1 MANYFTIETDD
12 SIERFQAATTDEE
25 KHGIFNEEIR
35 PAFEKL
41 IENLIFVYKFFK
53 FGDTDTL
60 KRECLTD
67 LYNTIGK
74 YDASKSNDPKKDTS
88 KSFSYFNMVAKNWF
102 IAKSREAAKKMRNE
116 SDLLYDLD
124 AEAIKND
131 PNFMVAPHEE
141 AVEEKEKWL
150 EFYKAM
156 DSWRDQLKKRNERQV
171 LEAIIF
177 LMKNSELVTIY
188 NKKAVYLYLRE
199 LTGLTT
205 KQIVVNLKKIRGL
218 YVEWCEEYYSDGE
231 TRNEEG
237 TVRGSDRERSSRSR
251 EA

>member
-1 MANYFTIETDD
+1 MANYFTQDTDA
-12 SIERFQAATTDEE
+12 SIEAFQAATTDEE
-25 KHGIFNEEIR
+25 KHRIFNDEIR

-41 IENLIFVYKFFK
+41 IENLIYVYKFFK

-67 LYNTIGK
+67 LYNTLPK
-74 YDASKSNDPKKDTS
+74 FDMSKSNDPKKETS

-102 IAKSREAAKKMRNE
+102 IAKSREAAKKSRNE
-116 SDLLYDLD
+116 SDLFYDLD
-124 AEAIKND
+124 HEAVKND
-131 PNFMVAPHEE
+131 PNFMIAPHEE

-156 DSWRDQLKKRNERQV
+156 DSWRNELTKKNERQV

-205 KQIVVNLKKIRGL
+205 KQIVVNLKKIKGL
-218 YVEWCEEYYSDGE
+218 YAAWYEKYYATGESDH
-231 TRNEEG
+231 EEG
-237 TVRGSDRERSSRSR
+237 TVRGSDRERS
-251 EA
+251 A

>member
-1 MANYFTIETDD
+1 MANYFTTDTD
-12 SIERFQAATTDEE
+12 EAIERFQAATTDEE
-25 KHGIFNEEIR
+25 KHRIFNEEIR

-53 FGDTDTL
+53 FGDVDTL

-74 YDASKSNDPKKDTS
+74 YDVTKSNDPKKETS

-102 IAKSREAAKKMRNE
+102 IAKSREAAKKSRNE
-116 SDLLYDLD
+116 SDLFYDLD
-124 AEAIKND
+124 HENVRND
-131 PNFMVAPHEE
+131 PNFMIAPHEE

-156 DSWRDQLKKRNERQV
+156 DSWRDELTKKNERQV

-205 KQIVVNLKKIRGL
+205 KQIVVNLKKIKVL
-218 YVEWCEEYYSDGE
+218 YAEWYQMYHTNGE
-231 TRNEEG
+231 NGDEEG
-237 TVRGSDRERSSRSR
+237 TVRRGDRERKARSC
-251 EA
+251 